1 METINKKDKRKQ
13 LLIIPLLIIPFL
25 ALAFYAMGGGKGGD
39 ANLQRGHREINA
51 DLPDAAFKKEEP
63 TDKMGFYK
71 QSDMD
76 SSYTNESEI
85 DSSLNSINAR
95 LSRNGDEQD
104 IRTDAINQKLQALN
118 KELNRPEEQLSNP
131 NTQPK
136 GRQEISIKNDVDRL
150 EALMKTMQSE
160 KGEDPEMAQLSGMMD
175 KIIAIQNPEIA
186 RSKEQLNSVRDSQ
199 FRAVP
204 ATIVENQKVV
214 QGATVKLRLS
224 DSVRLNGQLIP
235 KGHFLFGTCNITNQ
249 RLLLQIKNIRLGTS
263 IVPVDLTVYSL
274 DGMPGIPAPEAELTG
289 AVNGGADDAI
299 RSMQFLSMDQ
309 SIGVQAAGAGIDAA
323 KSLFSKKLKKV
334 KVKLKADYPILIR
347 INKK

>member
-25 ALAFYAMGGGKGGD
+25 ALGFYAMGGGKGSGAD
-39 ANLQRGHREINA
+39 LQTGHREINA

-63 TDKMGFYK
+63 TDKMGFYR
-71 QSDMD
+71 QSD
-76 SSYTNESEI
+76 TGNESGG
-85 DSSLNSINAR
+85 DSSLNRINAR
-95 LSRNGDEQD
+95 LAENRNEQD
-104 IRTDAINQKLQALN
+104 ARTDAINQKLEALN
-118 KELNRPEEQLSNP
+118 KEINRPEEPRSNP
-131 NTQPK
+131 NAQSN
-136 GRQEISIKNDVDRL
+136 GRQEASIKNDVDRL

-160 KGEDPEMAQLSGMMD
+160 KGEDPEMVQLSGMMD

-186 RSKEQLNSVRDSQ
+186 RSNNQQTLIRDSQ

-235 KGHFLFGTCNITNQ
+235 KGHLLFGTCNITNQ
-249 RLLLQIKNIRLGTS
+249 RLLLQVKNIRLGTS
-263 IVPVDLTVYSL
+263 IVPVNLTVYSL

-323 KSLFSKKLKKV
+323 KSLFSKKLKKIR
-334 KVKLKADYPILIR
+334 VKLKADYPILIR

>member
-25 ALAFYAMGGGKGGD
+25 ALGFYAMGGGKGRD
-39 ANLQRGHREINA
+39 ADLQKGHREINA

-71 QSDMD
+71 QSDTD
-76 SSYTNESEI
+76 SSYIKESVG
-85 DSSLNSINAR
+85 DSSLNRINAR
-95 LSRNGDEQD
+95 LARNRDQQD
-104 IRTDAINQKLQALN
+104 IRTDAINQKLEALN
-118 KELNRPEEQLSNP
+118 KEINHTEEPRSNP
-131 NTQPK
+131 NAQSK
-136 GRQEISIKNDVDRL
+136 GRQEASIKNDVDRF

-160 KGEDPEMAQLSGMMD
+160 KGEDVEMAQLSGMMD

-204 ATIVENQKVV
+204 ATVVENQKVV

-334 KVKLKADYPILIR
+334 RVKLKADYPILIR

>member
-13 LLIIPLLIIPFL
+13 LLVIPLLIIPFL
-25 ALAFYAMGGGKGGD
+25 ALAFYAMGGGKGR
-39 ANLQRGHREINA
+39 NLGYQTGQREINT
-51 DLPDAAFKKEEP
+51 DLPDAAFKKVEP

-76 SSYTNESEI
+76 GSYIKENGG

-95 LSRNGDEQD
+95 LSRNGEEQD
-104 IRTDAINQKLQALN
+104 IRTDAINRKLEALN
-118 KELNRPEEQLSNP
+118 KEINRPEEQLANNQS
-131 NTQPK
+131 K
-136 GRQEISIKNDVDRL
+136 SRQETSIKNDVDRL

-160 KGEDPEMAQLSGMMD
+160 KGEDLEMAQLSGMMD

-186 RSKEQLNSVRDSQ
+186 RSKDHQTMVKDSQ

-224 DSVRLNGQLIP
+224 DSIRLNGQFIP
-235 KGHFLFGTCNITNQ
+235 KGHLLFGTCNITNQ

-289 AVNGGADDAI
+289 AVNGGTDDAI

-334 KVKLKADYPILIR
+334 RVKLKADYPILIR

>member
-13 LLIIPLLIIPFL
+13 LLVIPLLVIPFL
-25 ALAFYAMGGGKGGD
+25 ALAFYAMGGGKSVD
-39 ANLQRGHREINA
+39 SNLQTGHQEINA
-51 DLPDAAFKKEEP
+51 DLPDATFKKEEP

-76 SSYTNESEI
+76 SSYIKESGG
-85 DSSLNSINAR
+85 DSSLNGINAR
-95 LSRNGDEQD
+95 LARNGKEQN
-104 IRTDAINQKLQALN
+104 IRTDAINQKLEALN
-118 KELNRPEEQLSNP
+118 KEINRPEEPLPNP
-131 NTQPK
+131 SVQSK
-136 GRQEISIKNDVDRL
+136 GKQETSIKNDVDRL
-150 EALMKTMQSE
+150 EALMKTLHSE

-186 RSKEQLNSVRDSQ
+186 RSKEQQALVRDSQ

-224 DSVRLNGQLIP
+224 DSVHLNGQFFP
-235 KGHFLFGTCNITNQ
+235 KGHLLFGTCNITNQ

-289 AVNGGADDAI
+289 AVNNGTDDAI

-334 KVKLKADYPILIR
+334 RVKLKADYPILIR

>member
-1 METINKKDKRKQ
+1 METINKKDRRKQ

-25 ALAFYAMGGGKGGD
+25 ALAFFAMGGGKGKD
-39 ANLQRGHREINA
+39 AGLQTAHQEINA
-51 DLPDAAFKKEEP
+51 NLPDAAFKKEEP
-63 TDKMGFYK
+63 TNKMGFYDR
-71 QSDMD
+71 SDKD
-76 SSYTNESEI
+76 SAYINESGA
-85 DSSLNSINAR
+85 DSSLSRINER
-95 LSRNGDEQD
+95 LARNGNEQD
-104 IRTDAINQKLQALN
+104 SRTDAINQKLEALN
-118 KELNRPEEQLSNP
+118 REINRPAEVIPVP
-131 NTQPK
+131 NSQPK
-136 GRQEISIKNDVDRL
+136 SSQETSIKNDVDRL

-175 KIIAIQNPEIA
+175 KIIAIQNPEIT
-186 RSKEQLNSVRDSQ
+186 RLKDQQTMIRDSQ

-204 ATIVENQKVV
+204 AIIVENQKVL
-214 QGATVKLRLS
+214 QGSTVKLRLS
-224 DSVRLNGQLIP
+224 DSVRLNGQFIP

-263 IVPVDLTVYSL
+263 IIPVDLTVYSL

-334 KVKLKADYPILIR
+334 RVKLKADYPILIR

>member
-1 METINKKDKRKQ
+1 MQLSKRKSQ
-13 LLIIPLLIIPFL
+13 LI
-25 ALAFYAMGGGKGGD
+25 KWV
-39 ANLQRGHREINA
+39 
-51 DLPDAAFKKEEP
+51 
-63 TDKMGFYK
+63 FYK
-71 QSDMD
+71 QSDTD
-76 SSYTNESEI
+76 SSYIKEI
-85 DSSLNSINAR
+85 GGDSSLNRINAR

-104 IRTDAINQKLQALN
+104 IRTDAINQKLEALN
-118 KELNRPEEQLSNP
+118 KEINRPEEPRSNP
-131 NTQPK
+131 QSK
-136 GRQEISIKNDVDRL
+136 SRQETSIKNDVDRL
-150 EALMKTMQSE
+150 EALIKTMQSGKE
-160 KGEDPEMAQLSGMMD
+160 EDPEMAQLSGMMD

-186 RSKEQLNSVRDSQ
+186 RSKEHLNSVRDSQ

-204 ATIVENQKVV
+204 AAIVENQKVV

-224 DSVRLNGQLIP
+224 DSVRLDGQLIP

-334 KVKLKADYPILIR
+334 RVKLKADYPILIR

>member
-13 LLIIPLLIIPFL
+13 LLVIPLLIIPFL
-25 ALAFYAMGGGKGGD
+25 ALGFYAMGGGKGQD
-39 ANLQRGHREINA
+39 ANLQKGHREINA
-51 DLPDAAFKKEEP
+51 DLPDATFKKEVP

-71 QSDMD
+71 QSDTD
-76 SSYTNESEI
+76 SSYIKEI
-85 DSSLNSINAR
+85 GGDSSLNRINAR

-104 IRTDAINQKLQALN
+104 IRTDAINQKLEALN
-118 KELNRPEEQLSNP
+118 KEINRPEEPRSNP
-131 NTQPK
+131 QSK
-136 GRQEISIKNDVDRL
+136 SRQETSIKNDVDRL
-150 EALMKTMQSE
+150 EALMKTMQSGKE
-160 KGEDPEMAQLSGMMD
+160 EDPEMAQLSGMMD

-204 ATIVENQKVV
+204 AAIVENQKVV

-334 KVKLKADYPILIR
+334 RVKLKADYPILIR